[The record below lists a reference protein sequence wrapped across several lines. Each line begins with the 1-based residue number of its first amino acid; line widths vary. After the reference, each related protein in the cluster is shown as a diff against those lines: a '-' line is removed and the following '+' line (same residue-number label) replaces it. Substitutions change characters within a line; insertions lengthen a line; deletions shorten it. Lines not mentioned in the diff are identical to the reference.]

1 MCESRQPT
9 ESDRLL
15 PSPLSE
21 RISYKPTTN
30 NDGQALRR
38 QRYIIAGASLLTLVF
53 SVHSILPA
61 SQYHQDKYKPKEQL
75 STLQQLT
82 AKQLSNALTSQFD

>member
-15 PSPLSE
+15 PSPVSE

-30 NDGQALRR
+30 NDGQALKR
-38 QRYIIAGASLLTLVF
+38 QRYIIAGASLLALVF
-53 SVHSILPA
+53 SVHSILPREM
-61 SQYHQDKYKPKEQL
+61 H
-75 STLQQLT
+75 LQ
-82 AKQLSNALTSQFD
+82 

>member
-15 PSPLSE
+15 PPSPLSE

-30 NDGQALRR
+30 NDGQALKR
-38 QRYIIAGASLLTLVF
+38 QRYIIAGASLLAVLNVRRIPMPREK
-53 SVHSILPA
+53 H
-61 SQYHQDKYKPKEQL
+61 
-75 STLQQLT
+75 LQ
-82 AKQLSNALTSQFD
+82 